1 MKFHIENVT
10 KYDGEDLILLAG
22 CPGSRWSSTYN
33 FIELSPLINTTDKTE
48 ENRFNLTILHID
60 GTFRKI
66 GNHYASYWG
75 PYHKQGHKF
84 DKLNELSKAEIL
96 TEFMLPFSS
105 WDKIKV
111 IKSHWFSYHLEYIH
125 YLFPKAKIV
134 SCYANDIDSFYRWH
148 KCGGW
153 GITYPK
159 YTWYEDDSRMIEKIK
174 EENYKILKFN
184 KDRDVEFKLLKI
196 SELHEKLGL
205 PTEIEESEDVP
216 IKCEVAIYDGSYIS
230 NFNHL
235 TR

>member
-1 MKFHIENVT
+1 MKFNIENIK
-10 KYDGEDLILLAG
+10 KYDGEDLILLVG

-48 ENRFNLTILHID
+48 ENRFNLTILHVD
-60 GTFRKI
+60 GTYKKI

-75 PYHKQGHKF
+75 PYQKQGHKF
-84 DKLNELSKAEIL
+84 DKLNEMSKAEIL
-96 TEFMLPFSS
+96 NEFMMPFSN

-125 YLFPKAKIV
+125 YLFPKAKII

-159 YTWYEDDSRMIEKIK
+159 YTWYQDDSRMLEKIK
-174 EENYKILKFN
+174 EENYRILKFN
-184 KDRDVEFKLLKI
+184 KDRDTEFKLLKI
-196 SELHEKLGL
+196 SELHQKLGL
-205 PTEIEESEDVP
+205 FTEIEKSKDVQ
-216 IKCEVAIYDGSYIS
+216 IKCEVAIYDGSYIP
-230 NFNHL
+230 NFKHL